1 MPIKSILLVFKLLM
15 FKFVE
20 LLASQKSSFSIFPVL
35 KRLNKIKK
43 KKNFYN
49 LLNLSVNHFPSRF
62 KKIQI
67 SFWFFT
73 ETLTL
78 LLLVLCWVGNNT

>member
-35 KRLNKIKK
+35 KRLTKIKK
-43 KKNFYN
+43 KKTFIT
-49 LLNLSVNHFPSRF
+49 S
-62 KKIQI
+62 
-67 SFWFFT
+67 
-73 ETLTL
+73 
-78 LLLVLCWVGNNT
+78 